1 MILYT
6 TSIQHRVSLIS
17 VMQTVGQFATLNVR
31 IPTWTSSSGAKAT
44 LNDKDLELT
53 SPGMLISNQHRNKIN
68 EIFEL
73 PLSLM
78 NCREVFLIQSR
89 FVSGTFLT
97 ISKQWD
103 SGDRLSLQLPIHLRT
118 EAIKG
123 EFQALFTI
131 RFLKSYLQ

>member
-1 MILYT
+1 
-6 TSIQHRVSLIS
+6 
-17 VMQTVGQFATLNVR
+17 
-31 IPTWTSSSGAKAT
+31 
-44 LNDKDLELT
+44 
-53 SPGMLISNQHRNKIN
+53 
-68 EIFEL
+68 
-73 PLSLM
+73 M
-78 NCREVFLIQSR
+78 NYREFFFLIPSR

-131 RFLKSYLQ
+131 RFLKSYLQWNVNKHKKFFDTLVFDNKNKYSGVS

>member
-1 MILYT
+1 
-6 TSIQHRVSLIS
+6 
-17 VMQTVGQFATLNVR
+17 
-31 IPTWTSSSGAKAT
+31 
-44 LNDKDLELT
+44 
-53 SPGMLISNQHRNKIN
+53 
-68 EIFEL
+68 
-73 PLSLM
+73 M

-123 EFQALFTI
+123 ELQAMFTVLLKKKLFTM
-131 RFLKSYLQ
+131 KSQQEAL